1 MAFLSPVVVR
11 GRTLE
16 RLLIGSFASGDA
28 AHSYARQLQQEGKIE
43 DFSVLRLPY
52 TVQLQTFSDRDQV
65 QIAVGNSPGD
75 GVFSYTQA
83 LGDNSYRLAIGAFAT
98 EEEARRYA
106 EVNIARVAGVKVA
119 IR

>member
-1 MAFLSPVVVR
+1 MAFMSPVVVR

-28 AHSYARQLQQEGKIE
+28 AHRYARQLQEAGKIE
-43 DFSVLRLPY
+43 DFAVLRLPY
-52 TVQLQTFSDRDQV
+52 TVHLQTFADRDQA
-65 QIAVGNSPGD
+65 QIAVGKSPGD

-83 LGDNSYRLAIGAFAT
+83 LGENSYRLAIGAFAT

-106 EVNIARVAGVKVA
+106 EVNEARFGALEIAMR
-119 IR
+119 